1 MVDATCLIINT
12 SSRMDVI
19 RALQHPWLSTIATD
33 LEVTDTGII
42 FHKIM
47 KKNMQCKKMVA
58 SKNYFEGKV
67 DCIS

>member
-1 MVDATCLIINT
+1 
-12 SSRMDVI
+12 MDVI